1 LVARCKARLVV
12 EAENVG
18 LLERSIAAD
27 NKGFVEAFAGDGRLV
42 AIIEAESVGSMLTTL
57 DDLLVNLKVADEI
70 LRGHGIV
77 DGQED

>member
-1 LVARCKARLVV
+1 MARCKARLVV

-27 NKGFVEAFAGDGRLV
+27 NKGFVEAFAGDGHLI